1 MRRHRS
7 ITTAALAALA
17 LCCVAPST
25 AGASSTLLSGYGGP
39 GEGSQAILGS
49 SLTGTGGGS
58 SGRGG
63 GSGGG
68 STATGTASLEA
79 TTPSQQ
85 PATTAH
91 GGSRPAAEAGRG
103 GGSTGASKKQ
113 GSAGSSKGAAGA
125 YPSPSPTADVGSE
138 PLGVSGSDLLYII
151 LGFAA
156 LALTAIVTG
165 RLSGRPGP
173 SDPDAGR

>member
-49 SLTGTGGGS
+49 SLTGTGGS

-63 GSGGG
+63 GSGG

-79 TTPSQQ
+79 TQQ